1 MLKIQKCLSLKREF
15 PKEISLRAFFT
26 PHACARNKLIK
37 RAPIVIPKLMKMK
50 SIFII
55 TPHLVKSFT
64 PPLER
69 AAGIPMIKARA
80 PKNVA
85 AFFRVHKEKSEEH
98 NTKNITSRHFR
109 ENHRKDLE
117 HEAGIGLKFSRNNPR
132 RSKKCRKNDNPGQ
145 DSN

>member
-1 MLKIQKCLSLKREF
+1 MIMRRITITTGARYFILKIQRDFSLKREF

-26 PHACARNKLIK
+26 PHAYARNKLIK
-37 RAPIVIPKLMKMK
+37 RAPIVIPRLMKMK

-85 AFFRVHKEKSEEH
+85 AFLRVHFFSSTRKAVGTSRRERVEVS
-98 NTKNITSRHFR
+98 TATRRRVKNITP
-109 ENHRKDLE
+109 KT
-117 HEAGIGLKFSRNNPR
+117 
-132 RSKKCRKNDNPGQ
+132 
-145 DSN
+145 